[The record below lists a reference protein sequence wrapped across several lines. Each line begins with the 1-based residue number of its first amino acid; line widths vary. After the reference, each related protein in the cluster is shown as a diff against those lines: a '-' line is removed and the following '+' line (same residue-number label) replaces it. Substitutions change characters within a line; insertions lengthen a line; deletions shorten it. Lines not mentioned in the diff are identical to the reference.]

1 MEHIWQTIQIGFPV
15 LLVHLGLTIGL
26 FVFGVFVYVR
36 LTPHHEFKLVR
47 ENNAAAGLSLSGVVI
62 GMAMPLAFSLAAS
75 VNELDILLW
84 GLIVVVLQLL
94 AFVAAHV
101 LLNDL
106 STRIENGEM
115 GAAWVLFSFNIAL
128 AMFLS
133 AAISG

>member
-1 MEHIWQTIQIGFPV
+1 MQHILQTIQVGFPV
-15 LLVHLGLTIGL
+15 LLIHLGLTIGL
-26 FVFGVFVYVR
+26 FIFGVFVYVKV
-36 LTPHHEFKLVR
+36 TPHHEFNLVR
-47 ENNAAAGLSLSGVVI
+47 ENNAAAGLSLAGVVI

-84 GLIVVVLQLL
+84 GLIVVALQLV
-94 AFVAAHV
+94 AFGAAHV
-101 LLNDL
+101 VLRDL

>member
-1 MEHIWQTIQIGFPV
+1 MQHILQTIQVGFPV
-15 LLVHLGLTIGL
+15 LLIHLGLTIGL
-26 FVFGVFVYVR
+26 FVFGVFVYVKV
-36 LTPHHEFKLVR
+36 TPHHEFNLVR
-47 ENNAAAGLSLSGVVI
+47 ENNGAAGLSLAGVVI

-84 GLIVVVLQLL
+84 GLIVVALQLV
-94 AFVAAHV
+94 AFGAAHV
-101 LLNDL
+101 VLRDL

>member
-1 MEHIWQTIQIGFPV
+1 MEHIWQTIQVGFPV
-15 LLVHLGLTIGL
+15 LLVHLGLTLGL
-26 FVFGVFVYVR
+26 FIFGVFVYVKV
-36 LTPHHEFKLVR
+36 TPHHEFKLVR
-47 ENNAAAGLSLSGVVI
+47 ENNAAAGLSLAGVVI

-84 GLIVVVLQLL
+84 GLIVVVLQLV
-94 AFVAAHV
+94 AFAAAHV
-101 LLNDL
+101 VLRDL

-115 GAAWVLFSFNIAL
+115 GAAWVLLSFNMAL

>member
-1 MEHIWQTIQIGFPV
+1 MQHILQTIQVGFPV
-15 LLVHLGLTIGL
+15 LLIHLGLTIGL
-26 FVFGVFVYVR
+26 FVFGVFVYVKV
-36 LTPHHEFKLVR
+36 TPHHEFNLVR
-47 ENNAAAGLSLSGVVI
+47 ENNAAAGLSLAGVVI

-84 GLIVVVLQLL
+84 GLIVVALQLV
-94 AFVAAHV
+94 AFGAAHV
-101 LLNDL
+101 VLRDL
-106 STRIENGEM
+106 STRFENGEM